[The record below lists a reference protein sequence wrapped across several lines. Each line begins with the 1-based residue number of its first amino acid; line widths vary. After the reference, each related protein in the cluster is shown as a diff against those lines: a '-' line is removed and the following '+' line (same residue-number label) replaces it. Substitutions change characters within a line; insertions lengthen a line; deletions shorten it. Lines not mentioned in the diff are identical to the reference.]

1 MESCQSTLFLTTNR
15 IGSFDDAF
23 ISRIHISLYYPEFK
37 EEERRKVW
45 KIFFDKLSKE
55 RKDIMQVPIETK
67 DYTQSKEVR
76 ALNWNGREI
85 RNGKEHLHTTYKG
98 KASWSNIYQLFRLQS
113 PWQTLKVIRTKR
125 ERSCSRRHISCKL
138 CACRESSKRT

>member
-37 EEERRKVW
+37 EEERRKVR

-55 RKDIMQVPIETK
+55 RKDIMRVPIETK
-67 DYTQSKEVR
+67 GLQVIQGSQSVELER
-76 ALNWNGREI
+76 A
-85 RNGKEHLHTTYKG
+85 
-98 KASWSNIYQLFRLQS
+98 
-113 PWQTLKVIRTKR
+113 
-125 ERSCSRRHISCKL
+125 
-138 CACRESSKRT
+138 